1 MFRKEMDMDRVKII
15 AQALYD
21 KKAENIDILN
31 ISELTSLGDYFIICT
46 CNSTTQVRACVDEV
60 EEKMTEYGIKPSHKE
75 GYHGGDWVLVD
86 FGDIIVH
93 VMHREKREFYALERL
108 WDDAN
113 RIEVELK

>member
-1 MFRKEMDMDRVKII
+1 MERVKKI

-21 KKAENIDILN
+21 KKAENIDILD
-31 ISELTSLGDYFIICT
+31 IRELTSLGDYFVICT

-60 EEKMTEYGIKPSHKE
+60 EEKMTEMGITPTHKE
-75 GYHGGDWVLVD
+75 GYHGGSWVLVD

-93 VMHREKREFYALERL
+93 VMQRETREFYALEKL

-113 RIEVELK
+113 HVEVELK